1 MGKKILLLGATGR
14 TGKRV
19 LEEAIRQ
26 GFHVNCLGRN
36 ITRIEKRENVECFEG
51 DPRSKSDLLAA
62 IQGCQFVINT
72 LNISRESDFP
82 WSRLRTPETYLA
94 ETMFNVEAVASM
106 VPLLRIV
113 ACSAWGVSESRI
125 DIPWWFKWMIENS
138 NINAA
143 YIDHERQEEILKRS
157 NLPWTIVRPVG
168 LTNGRSIQ
176 KVRETFGVTPWPRL
190 TINRLSLAGYLVQAI
205 TNEQLLHEVVVVS
218 KD

>member
-1 MGKKILLLGATGR
+1 MVQKILLLGATGR

-19 LEEAIRQ
+19 LEAAIQQ
-26 GFHVNCLGRN
+26 GFQVNCLGRN
-36 ITRIEKRENVECFEG
+36 IARIEKRTNVELLEG
-51 DPRSKSDLLAA
+51 DPRKESDLLGAM
-62 IQGCQFVINT
+62 QGCQYLINT

-82 WSRLRTPETYLA
+82 WSRLRTPEMYLA
-94 ETMFNVEAVASM
+94 ETMFNIEAIASKNN
-106 VPLLRIV
+106 LKRIV
-113 ACSAWGVSESRI
+113 TCSAWGVSESRI

-168 LTNGRSIQ
+168 LTNGRSVQ
-176 KVRETFGVTPWPRL
+176 KIRETFGVTPWPRL
-190 TINRLSLAGYLVQAI
+190 TINRRSLAGYLVQAL
-205 TNEQLLHEVVVVS
+205 TNEQLLHKVVVVS